1 MVGPCGVVN
10 EVEPN
15 ETRET
20 AAAYAFGATIN
31 GCLNATATPED
42 EDWYELTA
50 PADVTGGYVQ
60 VKLTNVGNGTIRG
73 NVFSVADNAEIFN
86 AYPANAGAN
95 LSLFF
100 AAKAGE
106 KYRLAIKNIF
116 SVASPYKYT
125 MQSTYTKVVDIYEPN
140 DTRAS
145 AKPMVLATPI
155 NATLFAGHSGGNAPE
170 DDAYA
175 DWYSMTLAANK
186 AVQLK
191 LENVP
196 TSLNGHVLLYDSAGT
211 EIAGKYSANEG
222 ASVTLDVPMA
232 DIPAAGTYYVLV
244 KKIFQT
250 GAGAPSG
257 KGDTVPTHFTSA
269 YKLTVTQP

>member
-1 MVGPCGVVN
+1 MLGPCGVVN

-15 ETRET
+15 QTRET

-31 GCLNATATPED
+31 GCLDVKATPED

-50 PADVTGGYVQ
+50 PSDVTGGYVQ
-60 VKLTNVGNGTIRG
+60 VKLTGVGDGTIWG
-73 NVFSVADNAEIFN
+73 NLYAVADNAEIFN
-86 AYPANAGAN
+86 AYSANAGAN

-116 SVASPYKYT
+116 NAANPYKYT
-125 MQSTYTKVVDIYEPN
+125 MQSTYTKVVDTYEPN

-145 AKPMVLATPI
+145 AKPIALATAI
-155 NATLFAGHSGGNAPE
+155 NAALFAGYASGNAPD

-175 DWYSMTLAANK
+175 DWYSVTLAANK

-196 TSLNGHVLLYDSAGT
+196 SSLNGHVLLYDNAGT
-211 EIAGKYSANEG
+211 ELAGKYSANEG
-222 ASVTLDVPMA
+222 ASVTLDVPMT
-232 DIPAAGTYYVLV
+232 DIASAGTYYVLV

-250 GAGAPSG
+250 GDAAGKA
-257 KGDTVPTHFTSA
+257 DTVPAHFTSA